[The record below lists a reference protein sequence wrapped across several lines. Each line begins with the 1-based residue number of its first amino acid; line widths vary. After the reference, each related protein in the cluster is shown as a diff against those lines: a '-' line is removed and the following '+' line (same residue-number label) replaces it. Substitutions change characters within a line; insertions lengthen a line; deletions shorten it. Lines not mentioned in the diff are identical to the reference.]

1 MTTLWIFLAL
11 FILVSLLLIWL
22 PHFRQASL
30 LKTETKTVRKQT
42 NLTLFNQ
49 RVQVLEQELKDNLLD
64 QKEFDAL
71 KQELEI
77 GLLQDIKQG
86 EDEALMPHRQP
97 KGIFWPSLMT
107 FVILA
112 ISGYL
117 YSSIGAYQALEW
129 ANSPQSQQKG
139 PLSMQQR
146 IEMMQAQAQ
155 IQPDNS
161 QLWFSLGHAYM
172 AINQYKEAIN
182 AFDKAIDLAGTHAEL
197 LGPKATAMYYDAQ
210 QTLTPEVQSLIK
222 QSLTLN
228 PTDPSTLLLVGMD
241 AFLNGQYQAAID
253 AWQLILDTNQDNID
267 RVAISNAIENAK
279 AQLQEK
285 SPLASADVDSNN
297 TLTLNISVLPTLQ
310 SQVQAG
316 DTLFIFARTLS
327 TPKVPLVATKI
338 SAERLPTQVVLT
350 NSDSLGEQ
358 KLKHNEAVE
367 VIAILSKNS
376 KLKPQSGDLKGHI
389 TSVEVGKSAN
399 IELNTQVK

>member
-11 FILVSLLLIWL
+11 FILVSILLIWL
-22 PHFRQASL
+22 PHFRQSTL
-30 LKTETKTVRKQT
+30 LKTQTKTVRNQT

-49 RVQVLEQELKDNLLD
+49 RIQVLEQELKDNLLD
-64 QKEFDAL
+64 QNEFDSL

-86 EDEALMPHRQP
+86 EDEALRPHTQT
-97 KGIFWPSLMT
+97 KGLFWPSLMT
-107 FVILA
+107 LIVLG

-129 ANSPQSQQKG
+129 ANSPQSQKKG
-139 PLSMQQR
+139 PLSMMER
-146 IEMMQAQAQ
+146 IEMMQAQAK

-172 AINQYKEAIN
+172 AINQYKNAIN
-182 AFDKAIDLAGTHAEL
+182 AFDKAIALAGVHAEL

-210 QTLTPEVQSLIK
+210 QQLTPEVQSLIK

-267 RVAISNAIENAK
+267 REAITNAINNAK
-279 AQLQEK
+279 AQLKDTPSQVTDEN
-285 SPLASADVDSNN
+285 AADTS
-297 TLTLNISVLPTLQ
+297 LTINISVDKALQ
-310 SQVQAG
+310 SHVNAD
-316 DTLFIFARTLS
+316 DTLFVFARTL
-327 TPKVPLVATKI
+327 TAPKTPLVATKI
-338 SAERLPTQVVLT
+338 SANSLPEQVTLSNNDRIGERVLT
-350 NSDSLGEQ
+350 KGEA
-358 KLKHNEAVE
+358 LEIIAV
-367 VIAILSKNS
+367 LSKHS
-376 KLKPQSGDLKGHI
+376 KLQPQRGDLKGQI
-389 TSVEVGKSAN
+389 INVKVGESA
-399 IELNTQVK
+399 ELTLDTLVK